1 HGFIFN
7 YRNTPI
13 LAINHPQILNF
24 TWTQNQT
31 LASSPHF
38 LILSILTYL
47 SLTFILYHTSTSTSP
62 PSSPF
67 IGPHILKPITAVHNL
82 TLLLL
87 SVIMAVGCT
96 LSIILHLPHLDC
108 TLCFPP
114 TISPHPFDHFVKLRP
129 TAHVPPR
136 LPPCNR
142 RRYVLPLVTDEA
154 VFSFFPNSS
163 MNPKTRLIIKIINNH
178 LLGSILEDVFH

>member
-1 HGFIFN
+1 MASYSITATLQ
-7 YRNTPI
+7 YW
-13 LAINHPQILNF
+13 LVNHPKILNF

-87 SVIMAVGCT
+87 SLIMAVGCT
-96 LSIILHLPHLDC
+96 LSIILHLPHLHC

-114 TISPHPFDHFVKLRP
+114 TISPSG
-129 TAHVPPR
+129 
-136 LPPCNR
+136 
-142 RRYVLPLVTDEA
+142 PL
-154 VFSFFPNSS
+154 FFYPYIFYLS
-163 MNPKTRLIIKIINNH
+163 KILQFLDTLLIILSNSVQRLTFLHVYHHATVVVMCFLWLQTKQSLASSQIH
-178 LLGSILEDVFH
+178 Q